1 MTIIEL
7 GITFGLIS
15 LVSFMVVVINMLLM
29 SKGEI
34 SAINMIIHVISGF
47 CLSIFSFLTLVVV
60 VLYIVKNYMWLTMR
74 NRPNWTKGDIIGL
87 LDNNR
92 IISIFEAEHDPRYS
106 VESNTWYYGMRDCR
120 EIRLATQ
127 EDIDHKIKYQKETV
141 EREQKRLDIL
151 LDYRERVDKN
161 ATGW

>member
-1 MTIIEL
+1 
-7 GITFGLIS
+7 
-15 LVSFMVVVINMLLM
+15 
-29 SKGEI
+29 
-34 SAINMIIHVISGF
+34 
-47 CLSIFSFLTLVVV
+47 
-60 VLYIVKNYMWLTMR
+60 MR

-92 IISIFEAEHDPRYS
+92 IISIFEAEHEPRYS